1 MTWFLWYE
9 MRQNFLSFWA
19 IFCPFT
25 PLTNRK
31 NKILKEWKKC
41 LGTSSFYK
49 CNKNHDHM
57 LHCSW
62 DMVHGVC
69 NLYFSFWA
77 IFCPLTLPHNSKK
90 QSVKK
95 LKKTPGGMI
104 ILHMCTHVYRKLW
117 SHDHRPPPPFLN
129 VGSKF

>member
-1 MTWFLWYE
+1 MVPVTWNAAEFFVILGHFLPFYPTNKPKK
-9 MRQNFLSFWA
+9 QNFERMKKMSGD
-19 IFCPFT
+19 IV
-25 PLTNRK
+25 
-31 NKILKEWKKC
+31 ILH
-41 LGTSSFYK
+41 K

-104 ILHMCTHVYRKLW
+104 ILHMCTHVYQKLW